1 MASLPALLQ
10 ASLSP
15 DTRKQAEATLNQLC
29 TDTSFLSHLLRLV
42 LDTTQDRAIRLAG
55 SIFLKNVVKTK
66 WDEVC
71 SEAAFCG

>member
-29 TDTSFLSHLLRLV
+29 ANTSFLSHLLRLV

-66 WDEVC
+66 WEDVRSDIAIC
-71 SEAAFCG
+71 V